1 MHLDSRQ
8 RSDQLYVP
16 QHWLLKVQGEKNET
30 AEGVILDLRAGSW
43 WQRCYL
49 SLIAGDCE
57 SDTEG
62 RVVPHRRGPWDFSL
76 KETSRRRQSR
86 KEERRRGAWPI
97 DQRTGIQHAK
107 AKGPD
112 EHDPGSPCGGHSR
125 SNHNGYRP
133 QVSPGV
139 QARSSFR
146 QTEGL
151 TWREHWSELQERRE
165 AGGLIGKW
173 SKCSKLKG
181 M

>member
-1 MHLDSRQ
+1 MHLDSR
-8 RSDQLYVP
+8 RHSDQLYVP
-16 QHWLLKVQGEKNET
+16 QHWLKAQGEENEMV
-30 AEGVILDLRAGSW
+30 EGVIRYLRAGSW

-49 SLIAGDCE
+49 FLIAGDCG
-57 SDTEG
+57 SDYTDG
-62 RVVPHRRGPWDFSL
+62 RVFPHRRGLWDFSL
-76 KETSRRRQSR
+76 KETSRRRR
-86 KEERRRGAWPI
+86 WKTEEKRRGAWPI

-151 TWREHWSELQERRE
+151 TWRKHWSELQERKRGWWIDWRDGVN
-165 AGGLIGKW
+165 AVY
-173 SKCSKLKG
+173 
-181 M
+181 